1 MSESGGSGNQEA
13 AESEVIVE
21 AVPEGFEPLPA
32 GLGFLD
38 ALAPL
43 YRRMPLEKGVFGLR
57 VDSQHVNM
65 MGICHGGVIMT
76 LADAVAATGVNLAR
90 GEMAGSPTI
99 NLSIDFVSSA
109 KKGQWLQGTA
119 QEVNIKRRFG
129 FCSGVI
135 ESSRGTV
142 AKFSGTFYLP
152 EHTGLWKDGE
162 NKRHLLKP

>member
-1 MSESGGSGNQEA
+1 MVSDKQIDNI
-13 AESEVIVE
+13 EV
-21 AVPEGFEPLPA
+21 VPEGFEALPS

-43 YRRMPLEKGVFGLR
+43 YCLMPLEKAVFGLL
-57 VDSQHVNM
+57 VEPQHVNM

-99 NLSIDFVSSA
+99 NLSLDFISSA
-109 KKGQWLQGTA
+109 KQGQWLQAVA
-119 QEVNIKRRFG
+119 QEVNLKRRFG

-135 ESSRGTV
+135 ENSRGTV

-152 EHTGLWKDGE
+152 DHDGLWKDGE
-162 NKRHLLKP
+162 SKAHLLKTS